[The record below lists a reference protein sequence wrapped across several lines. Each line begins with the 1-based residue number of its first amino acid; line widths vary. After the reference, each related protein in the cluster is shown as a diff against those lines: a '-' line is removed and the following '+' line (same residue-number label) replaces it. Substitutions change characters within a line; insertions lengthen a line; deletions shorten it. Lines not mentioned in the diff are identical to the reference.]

1 MWPPPTI
8 QSVARGRVDT
18 VVVIRLSPASRSGR
32 FKALVVACLIW
43 AAGAPVTIPAQTR
56 QAVPRVVVIG
66 DLHADLASA
75 RRALR
80 LAGAIDNRDA
90 WIGGPL
96 VVVQVGDLIGRGQED
111 RAVLEFALALRTK
124 ARAAGGT
131 LHFLVGN
138 HEVFAAR
145 PDHRWVAPEAFA
157 AFDALP
163 GLNLRDPRVLA
174 LPARERSRFAALMPG
189 GPLAMQ
195 IASFPAVLRLD
206 DTVFAHGGVLPLWA
220 RYGIDKINTEVQ
232 AWLQGRTSEP
242 RPTLGLDDGS
252 ADDGVM
258 WSRHFSTMP
267 EPGVCALVDESLA
280 LIGARRMIVGH
291 TVQRAITSRCD
302 GRIWA
307 VDVGISGYYGGRL
320 QVLEIVNGDQFR
332 VLTE

>member
-1 MWPPPTI
+1 VVRRR
-8 QSVARGRVDT
+8 SSLRAGRIATRIVL
-18 VVVIRLSPASRSGR
+18 I
-32 FKALVVACLIW
+32 VACLLS
-43 AAGAPVTIPAQTR
+43 AAGLPDHVSAQAP
-56 QAVPRVVVIG
+56 QAIPRVVVIG

-75 RRALR
+75 RRAFR

-96 VVVQVGDLIGRGQED
+96 VVVQMGDLIGRGQED
-111 RAVLEFALALRTK
+111 RAVLELALTLQTR

-145 PDHRWVAPEAFA
+145 PDHRWVAPDAFA
-157 AFDALP
+157 TFDALP
-163 GLNLRDPRVLA
+163 GLNLRDPRVLL
-174 LPARERSRFAALMPG
+174 LPARERARFAALMPG
-189 GPLAMQ
+189 GRFAIQ

-220 RYGIDKINTEVQ
+220 RYGIDRINADVQ
-232 AWLQGRTSEP
+232 AWLLGRTDEP
-242 RPTLGLDDGS
+242 RATLGLDDGS

-267 EPGVCALVDESLA
+267 EPGVCALVDESLSV
-280 LIGARRMIVGH
+280 IGARRMIVGH
-291 TVQRAITSRCD
+291 TVQKSITPRCG